1 MCPCPEEEY
10 FMGRIVCFG
19 NSNTYGYDPV
29 TMRYGAENRWP
40 DLLAQMQDKEVVN
53 MGLNGRE
60 IPSPWYA
67 EKLADA
73 VQPDDLLLV
82 MLGSNDLLLEGR
94 SAAEAAASM
103 KAFLLALPAA
113 FWSLDKA
120 APEII
125 LISPP
130 PMTRGFWVTADSI
143 VQESELLAD
152 HYEELA
158 DSLDIGFLDAGKW
171 GVELTFDGVHF
182 TEAGHHAFADGIA
195 AAII

>member
-1 MCPCPEEEY
+1 
-10 FMGRIVCFG
+10 MGRIVCFG
-19 NSNTYGYDPV
+19 DSNTYGYDPV

-130 PMTRGFWVTADSI
+130 PMIRGFWVTADSI
-143 VQESELLAD
+143 VQESEVLAD

-158 DSLDIGFLDAGKW
+158 GSLDIGFLDAGKW
-171 GVELTFDGVHF
+171 KIELTFDGVHF